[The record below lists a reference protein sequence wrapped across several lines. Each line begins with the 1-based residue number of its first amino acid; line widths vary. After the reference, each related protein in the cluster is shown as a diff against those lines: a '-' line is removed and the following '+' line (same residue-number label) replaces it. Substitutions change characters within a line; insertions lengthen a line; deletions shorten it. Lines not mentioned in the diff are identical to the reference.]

1 MSRRR
6 SIALEAVAAALL
18 ASLMLAGFSYVHA
31 KAAYW
36 GIQDAS
42 APGVD
47 TGSIRATQSDEGQ
60 SGAYTTG
67 LNGYAGL
74 RVSVTKNA
82 DPHNG
87 LVMRGFGLRFDGADT
102 FSSTAAVM
110 LGGVTITRSIVIRRE
125 SNYGRWLDTFTNTTQ
140 APISLAAAFGG
151 QTSIP
156 TGRPG
161 TAAMPD
167 EQTTITGSVDF
178 RGNWL
183 DDPFH
188 TPLAA
193 SGYESNFPAFVNR
206 LVVPPGQSR
215 SLLHFVVVAEPAEMA
230 ETARK
235 LQAAPDV
242 AGLSVAEQCSIVNF
256 QLPCAGRST
265 VLVPQPPPPP
275 PVPATTSSRY
285 DVVEK
290 SIAELRRDMESGKTT
305 SVAIVQAYLD
315 RIAAYDRG
323 QFGLHSFE
331 IVAADALAQARA
343 ADAARKARSHAALL
357 GIPIAVKNLYDTRD
371 MATTNG
377 SLTFA
382 GFRPTHDATQVA
394 RLRAAGAVILG
405 KAAMEEYATS
415 GFYSNDAW
423 GQVWNAYDPSRSA
436 LGSSGGSAVA
446 VAASFAAAAL
456 GTQTGDSLYGPA
468 SAASLVTLR
477 GTDGLESGAGIMPLV
492 WMTDF
497 GGVLARSV
505 PDLAA
510 MLNAVAGTDP
520 ADPATAN
527 ADAQIPKDWRS
538 VLVPNALKGK
548 RIGYIPS
555 AWVDPFGTSDEPG
568 GVIATEKAALK
579 YFTDAGAT
587 VVDMGTAA
595 LPRTRDTSP
604 GDVVSEGWMQ
614 YIDQHPELA
623 MQGFAIHSAVD
634 VACSQKKIAYVR
646 EPASACQKPPAP
658 RMTPAE
664 IDAKRAFRRQ
674 RQAAVKAWM
683 DAAGVDA
690 IVYPGL
696 LSEISVND
704 SGGDRASFG
713 RRDTPSA
720 ANGVPTIAFPAGAD
734 AAGNPVDIQLMG
746 RAWSDA
752 ELVGMA
758 YAYEYVAQSHGHGH
772 VAPTKVPRLRFKP
785 IR

>member
-1 MSRRR
+1 V
-6 SIALEAVAAALL
+6 IAA
-18 ASLMLAGFSYVHA
+18 LMLAGFNYVHA
-31 KAAYW
+31 KAGYW

-42 APGVD
+42 PPGVD
-47 TGSIRATQSDEGQ
+47 TGSIRATQSDAGQ
-60 SGAYTTG
+60 KGAYTTG

-87 LVMRGFGLRFDGADT
+87 LVMRGFGLRFDGTDSFA
-102 FSSTAAVM
+102 STAAVM
-110 LGGVTITRSIVIRRE
+110 LGGVAITRSIVIRRE
-125 SNYGRWLDTFTNTTQ
+125 SNYGRWLDTFTNTTR
-140 APISLAAAFGG
+140 APINLAAAFGG

-156 TGRPG
+156 AGRPG
-161 TAAMPD
+161 AAAMPD
-167 EQTTITGSVDF
+167 QQATIAGSFDF
-178 RGNWL
+178 RGDWL

-188 TPLAA
+188 TPLAT
-193 SGYESNFPAFVNR
+193 SGYESDFPAFVNH

-215 SLLHFVVVAEPAEMA
+215 SLLHFVIVAEPAEVA
-230 ETARK
+230 ETGRR

-242 AGLSVAEQCSIVNF
+242 AGLSVAEQCSIANF
-256 QLPCAGRST
+256 QLPCPDHSA
-265 VLVPQPPPPP
+265 VLVPRPPPP
-275 PVPATTSSRY
+275 PVPPATTSSRY

-290 SIAELRRDMESGKTT
+290 SIAELQRDMESGKTT

-343 ADAARKARSHAALL
+343 ADAARKAGSHAALL
-357 GIPIAVKNLYDTRD
+357 GVPIAVKNLYDTRD

-382 GFRPTHDATQVA
+382 GFRPTRDATQVA

-492 WMTDF
+492 WMTDC

-520 ADPATAN
+520 ADPATAD
-527 ADAQIPKDWRS
+527 ADAHIPKDWRT
-538 VLVPNALKGK
+538 VLSPNALNGK
-548 RIGYIPS
+548 RIGYITA

-568 GVIATEKAALK
+568 GVLATEKAALQ
-579 YFTDAGAT
+579 YLTAAGAT
-587 VVDMGTAA
+587 IVDMSAAA
-595 LPRTRDTSP
+595 LPRTRDTSS

-623 MQGFAIHSAVD
+623 LQGFAIHTAVD

-646 EPASACQKPPAP
+646 EPASACQQPPAP

-664 IDAKRAFRRQ
+664 IEAKRAFRRQ

-704 SGGDRASFG
+704 GGGDRASFG

-734 AAGNPVDIQLMG
+734 ARGNPVDIQLMG

-758 YAYEYVAQSHGHGH
+758 YAFEQKETAHGHI
-772 VAPTKVPRLRFKP
+772 APHAVPKLKYQR
-785 IR
+785 